1 MTLKRGDMR
10 EELNYIPPPNR
21 KLPPVPGSQYNTC
34 DRIKRGMDDEICPYA
49 TFHLLGFREEMDPNQ
64 KNPNQFQTFP
74 HPNGLGGA
82 PPPDSMSHHRQGS
95 QSMPRPVQGNRFPMR
110 MNGAPSLYGPE
121 YDDPANCD
129 MENHTYASYS
139 NTNPQLPPDF
149 GGSPSHN
156 AAMARRSVGS
166 IGPVRNMMTLP
177 PYPEPPMVPV
187 PPPRAG
193 NDSVNISSSSNN
205 DSTVSAE
212 ISEAECDREHL
223 VNRNY
228 GGTKAALN
236 STTV

>member
-1 MTLKRGDMR
+1 
-10 EELNYIPPPNR
+10 
-21 KLPPVPGSQYNTC
+21 
-34 DRIKRGMDDEICPYA
+34 
-49 TFHLLGFREEMDPNQ
+49 
-64 KNPNQFQTFP
+64 
-74 HPNGLGGA
+74 
-82 PPPDSMSHHRQGS
+82 
-95 QSMPRPVQGNRFPMR
+95 

-228 GGTKAALN
+228 GVGIRNMNSKDGMSMEEMRKLIEKSSNEGSTQLN
-236 STTV
+236 NGLIAYDTVNV